1 MPKGSGLSQELFI
14 GGNDTTGDVGTINN
28 SASPRTT
35 VPVTGINSTSV
46 ERVMTRADGLLE
58 FGHYFNDASEQIHAA
73 LKGLPRTDVLL
84 MWLMGNSRGDPVQM
98 WSAKQ
103 VNYDWTKGSDGSMTG
118 VTRVETNCVPPEWG
132 EILSSVPA
140 GTCGAF
146 GAGSVSATVDSGA
159 ATSAGAMA
167 QLQLHNITS
176 GANSAIFV
184 QDSADGC
191 SFATILTFSVVSTG
205 AEPAAERVTKSGT
218 VRRYLRVLQNT
229 GVNVSLSVGLRR
241 GTAQDDTA
249 Y

>member
-84 MWLMGNSRGDPVQM
+84 MWLTGNSRGAPVQM
-98 WSAKQ
+98 FSAKQ

-140 GTCGAF
+140 GIDGAY
-146 GAGSVSATVDSGA
+146 GAGSTSAVTDGGA

-167 QLQLHNITS
+167 QLQLHNITG
-176 GANSAIFV
+176 GANSVVLV

-191 SFATILTFSVVSTG
+191 SFSTIITFSTVSTG
-205 AEPAAERVTKSGT
+205 AEPAAERKEVSGT
-218 VRRYLRVLQNT
+218 IRRYLRILQNT
-229 GVNVSLSVGLRR
+229 GTTVSLSVGLRR